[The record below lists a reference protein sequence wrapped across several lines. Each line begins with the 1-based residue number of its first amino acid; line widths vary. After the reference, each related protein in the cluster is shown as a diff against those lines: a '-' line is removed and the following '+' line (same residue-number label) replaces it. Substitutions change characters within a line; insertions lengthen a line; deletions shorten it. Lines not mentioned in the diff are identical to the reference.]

1 MLSAQGCS
9 VICYRPEMTSKAFR
23 AWLFPILSL
32 AVGVVG
38 IGLMLWIGEL
48 SIPFLELLLGPSY
61 ADSSSFP
68 VYGIPALLAGIFGF
82 LRPKPKEIWSYGFLM
97 WVPQATVGAALAIG
111 KGWFAGF
118 GLVIIAASFLA
129 AVVGVLTS
137 YAGFAL
143 RKVVN
148 MIRADAEEPP
158 SMFRK

>member
-32 AVGVVG
+32 AVGLVG
-38 IGLMLWIGEL
+38 IGLMLWIGER
-48 SIPFLELLLGPSY
+48 SIPFLELLLGPPH

-97 WVPQATVGAALAIG
+97 WVPQATVGAALASSR
-111 KGWFAGF
+111 GWFVGIGLFIITGF
-118 GLVIIAASFLA
+118 FLA
-129 AVVGVLTS
+129 AVVGVLAS

-148 MIRADAEEPP
+148 RILADPEEPP
-158 SMFRK
+158 RIFRK